1 MSLSFNPN
9 LSCVLP
15 VEILELVFAS
25 IFGFNLR
32 PISIFFFR
40 FLAIFS
46 MLFSSLSDSTFIRK
60 IFFLIANFNSWNFF
74 PTPEY
79 TILLGLN
86 PMDSAFFNSPS
97 ETTSAPR
104 PLFLIIFSMDEL

>member
-15 VEILELVFAS
+15 VEILKLVFAS

-40 FLAIFS
+40 LIDIF
-46 MLFSSLSDSTFIRK
+46 
-60 IFFLIANFNSWNFF
+60 
-74 PTPEY
+74 
-79 TILLGLN
+79 
-86 PMDSAFFNSPS
+86 
-97 ETTSAPR
+97 
-104 PLFLIIFSMDEL
+104 

>member
-40 FLAIFS
+40 LLDIFS
-46 MLFSSLSDSTFIRK
+46 ILFSSLS
-60 IFFLIANFNSWNFF
+60 
-74 PTPEY
+74 E
-79 TILLGLN
+79 
-86 PMDSAFFNSPS
+86 
-97 ETTSAPR
+97 
-104 PLFLIIFSMDEL
+104 